1 MARVT
6 VEDCLDQGIG
16 RFDLIL
22 VASKRAR
29 QIANGADP
37 LITANGDKP
46 TVIALREIAD
56 GLIGADFLEEKDT
69 TTDDALAAF
78 LEEEASLAKE
88 ASPAS

>member
-1 MARVT
+1 M
-6 VEDCLDQGIG
+6 IP
-16 RFDLIL
+16 
-22 VASKRAR
+22 
-29 QIANGADP
+29 ANG
-37 LITANGDKP
+37 NKP